1 MRGATG
7 VYPVK
12 CHTCDFN
19 PRTPRGVR
27 RGAYTHTVW
36 FSPYFNPRAPCGAR
50 LVALHKGGG
59 KPGISIHALRE
70 GCDLRSALG
79 LFGSEG
85 ISIHAP
91 HAGRDA
97 DDDGGKR
104 RVLISI
110 HAPHAGRDSDTSRS
124 ARSSCKFQSPRPM
137 RGATQLASNT
147 LPAIGISI
155 HAPHAGRDY
164 RGPDPQIYGRISIH
178 APHAGRD
185 GVALA
190 VGGGIHPISIHAP
203 HAGRDEAIQNK
214 VTLRGNF
221 NPRAPCGARPT
232 LS

>member
-91 HAGRDA
+91 HAGRDEKESFSYILWPISIHAPHAGRNA

-124 ARSSCKFQSPRPM
+124 ARSSCKFQSTRPM
-137 RGATQLASNT
+137 RGATA
-147 LPAIGISI
+147 
-155 HAPHAGRDY
+155 
-164 RGPDPQIYGRISIH
+164 
-178 APHAGRD
+178 
-185 GVALA
+185 
-190 VGGGIHPISIHAP
+190 
-203 HAGRDEAIQNK
+203 K
-214 VTLRGNF
+214 VEKKQRT
-221 NPRAPCGARPT
+221 T
-232 LS
+232 

>member
-124 ARSSCKFQSPRPM
+124 ARSSCKFQSTRPM

-147 LPAIGISI
+147 LPAIG
-155 HAPHAGRDY
+155 
-164 RGPDPQIYGRISIH
+164 ISIH

>member
-110 HAPHAGRDSDTSRS
+110 HAPHAGRD
-124 ARSSCKFQSPRPM
+124 
-137 RGATQLASNT
+137 
-147 LPAIGISI
+147 
-155 HAPHAGRDY
+155 
-164 RGPDPQIYGRISIH
+164 
-178 APHAGRD
+178 